1 MRRSVLER
9 GWHVPAVLG
18 VLLVSVGG
26 MPSGGWAEDGSA
38 TSAASSVRPNVL
50 FIAIDDLNDW
60 TGFLGGHPQSKT
72 PNLDALAG
80 ESLVFTRAY
89 CAAPACNPSRAAMLC
104 GVRPSTSGVYHNDN
118 PWRPQMPD
126 TVTLLQHFLAHG
138 YKVYGGGKLFH
149 NSFNDLNSWEVYWSR
164 PGDPSPPNP
173 PLNGIPNAAHFDWGP
188 LDVDDGSMG
197 DAKLTD
203 WAAEFLSRKH
213 ERPFFLAVG
222 YIRPHLPWYVPRKY
236 FDHFPLDGVVLPQV
250 KEDDLAD
257 VPPPGV
263 RIANPKGD
271 HAKVLATNNW
281 ERAVQGYLASI
292 EFVDGQVGRL
302 LAAFRNSPHAEDTIV
317 VLWGDHGW
325 HLGEKLHWRK
335 FTLWEE
341 AARVPLLI
349 RVPGVTRPGVCERTV
364 SLLDIYPTLC
374 ELAGLPI
381 PPHVE
386 GDSIARLLRD
396 PAAEWNRPVIT
407 THGYMNHAVRSERW
421 RYIRYADGSE
431 ELYDHENDPMEW
443 TNLAS
448 RPEYRGVKEELAQ
461 WLPRENREEGPKAQP
476 ARRNRRS
483 AARAAAEAGW
493 PAGLR
498 AYFAREWY
506 GEFDP

>member
-374 ELAGLPI
+374 ELTGLPI

-498 AYFAREWY
+498 SYFAREWY